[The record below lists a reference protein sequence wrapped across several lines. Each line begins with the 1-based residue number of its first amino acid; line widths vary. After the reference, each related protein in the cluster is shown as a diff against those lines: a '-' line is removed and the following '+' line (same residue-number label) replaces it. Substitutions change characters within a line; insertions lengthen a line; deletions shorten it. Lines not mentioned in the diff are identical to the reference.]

1 MYRENGQ
8 RNFIIRG
15 LDYANEDDMILISDV
30 DEIPNL
36 KDLDFS
42 KITKKLF
49 SLIKIC
55 FITNLI
61 SNYQI
66 NLDWYKRCRKNILN
80 LHNG

>member
-15 LDYANEDDMILISDV
+15 LDYADEDDMILISDV

-42 KITKKLF
+42 KINKKLF

-61 SNYQI
+61 SNYP
-66 NLDWYKRCRKNILN
+66 N
-80 LHNG
+80 